1 MVQKRQV
8 GDEALQACSTSL
20 KWGKEATPLRPEQQA
35 QERSEQ
41 GTPLTTAASQ
51 ILPDKQIQL
60 AVSSVVKLL
69 LLTVNVLGFVHE
81 QA

>member
-8 GDEALQACSTSL
+8 GDALQACSTSL